1 VTHKKQIIFI
11 FSLAIVLGLIRF
23 SFLDD
28 PEFTLIK
35 KERIVETISSF
46 SVPEDMTSP
55 MAINIEFAQNLF
67 NEKLAV
73 FVDARDSEDYNSGHI
88 ENAVN
93 IPFDYYEDYEDA
105 INNMDNRY
113 FIYSNLIIK
122 KPLRKRLSNL
132 KSRWQDS
139 NLRPPCS
146 QSRMLLI

>member
-67 NEKLAV
+67 NEKIGC
-73 FVDARDSEDYNSGHI
+73 F
-88 ENAVN
+88 
-93 IPFDYYEDYEDA
+93 
-105 INNMDNRY
+105 
-113 FIYSNLIIK
+113 
-122 KPLRKRLSNL
+122 
-132 KSRWQDS
+132 
-139 NLRPPCS
+139 C
-146 QSRMLLI
+146 